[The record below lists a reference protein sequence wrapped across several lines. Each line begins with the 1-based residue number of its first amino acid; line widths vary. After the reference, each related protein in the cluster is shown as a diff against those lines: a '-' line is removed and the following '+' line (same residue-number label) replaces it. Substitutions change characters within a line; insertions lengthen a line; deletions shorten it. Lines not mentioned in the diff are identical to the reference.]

1 MKHFC
6 KRSLA
11 VLLAVLILLGTCEAG
26 VAYAVD
32 EIDKAINP
40 AEQIELTVPEAF
52 ADGENWFFIANAD
65 WSAGEKSGEKLYIPI
80 QRAGDLNSEAEVT
93 LKVIDLSA
101 KHDVNYTVEVYKEKV
116 TPETAIADLSMVE
129 LAQNADGQEEVQ
141 LGSENDMGQ
150 VLYEV
155 GGADIVDG
163 EGSVVGSIS
172 ATPMDENGNPIP
184 EPEAETA
191 ADEPEAETAT
201 DEPEAETAADDG
213 ESSDEASEWTEAEL
227 SGPAALLAARNAAT
241 GTISDRQPL
250 AAPDMTE
257 QALMAGEEFGKDMAA
272 ATEDGYPGREYTLR
286 FKAGEDAKF
295 LVITPL
301 YSEAAEGDAQILL
314 MLKNPGEGWAIGEN
328 VNPVSVTILDE
339 DELHRSSID
348 LYRLA
353 SAECGRYLADRCD
366 KTACRIILATPCGGP
381 FTTISGPFATMDV
394 AVLNAGTA
402 TTALCR
408 SRRRELL
415 FVHVIHHRAHNRH
428 RGSGIEQVVD
438 ALKPKRG
445 IILAVIHAERG
456 GIAIH
461 RHERHVGGQLI
472 RGRTRR
478 ASRLTDL
485 FTPGSRLRSPV
496 ARQLAMHGIIG
507 REEPSQRF
515 VKPEIP
521 DGGAPWR
528 H

>member
-11 VLLAVLILLGTCEAG
+11 VLLAVLILFGTCEAG

-184 EPEAETA
+184 EPEAET
-191 ADEPEAETAT
+191 
-201 DEPEAETAADDG
+201 
-213 ESSDEASEWTEAEL
+213 
-227 SGPAALLAARNAAT
+227 T
-241 GTISDRQPL
+241 G
-250 AAPDMTE
+250 
-257 QALMAGEEFGKDMAA
+257 
-272 ATEDGYPGREYTLR
+272 
-286 FKAGEDAKF
+286 
-295 LVITPL
+295 
-301 YSEAAEGDAQILL
+301 
-314 MLKNPGEGWAIGEN
+314 NPRTKHPNGQK
-328 VNPVSVTILDE
+328 
-339 DELHRSSID
+339 RSSP
-348 LYRLA
+348 A
-353 SAECGRYLADRCD
+353 
-366 KTACRIILATPCGGP
+366 
-381 FTTISGPFATMDV
+381 
-394 AVLNAGTA
+394 
-402 TTALCR
+402 
-408 SRRRELL
+408 RRRCW
-415 FVHVIHHRAHNRH
+415 RP
-428 RGSGIEQVVD
+428 G
-438 ALKPKRG
+438 
-445 IILAVIHAERG
+445 
-456 GIAIH
+456 
-461 RHERHVGGQLI
+461 
-472 RGRTRR
+472 TRPPAR
-478 ASRLTDL
+478 SPT
-485 FTPGSRLRSPV
+485 GSR
-496 ARQLAMHGIIG
+496 
-507 REEPSQRF
+507 
-515 VKPEIP
+515 
-521 DGGAPWR
+521 WR
-528 H
+528 LPI

>member
-1 MKHFC
+1 MRRFC

-11 VLLAVLILLGTCEAG
+11 VLLAVLILFGTCEAG

-80 QRAGDLNSEAEVT
+80 QRAGDLNSEAVVT

-184 EPEAETA
+184 EPETETA
-191 ADEPEAETAT
+191 ADEPEAETAA
-201 DEPEAETAADDG
+201 DEPETETAADDG

-257 QALMAGEEFGKDMAA
+257 QTLMAGDEFGKDMAA

-339 DELHRSSID
+339 DEPILQTLRPHQHHQGRAAQLLGRQRHGGRRVQRRGRQALFPRGYHQPHCGDPSVPRYGAEGLLRHHHGAGGRGDRYGHHPCPDPQGHRRRRADEHFRCQRPS
-348 LYRLA
+348 LYR
-353 SAECGRYLADRCD
+353 SHQPQGR
-366 KTACRIILATPCGGP
+366 
-381 FTTISGPFATMDV
+381 
-394 AVLNAGTA
+394 
-402 TTALCR
+402 
-408 SRRRELL
+408 
-415 FVHVIHHRAHNRH
+415 
-428 RGSGIEQVVD
+428 VV
-438 ALKPKRG
+438 
-445 IILAVIHAERG
+445 
-456 GIAIH
+456 
-461 RHERHVGGQLI
+461 
-472 RGRTRR
+472 
-478 ASRLTDL
+478 
-485 FTPGSRLRSPV
+485 
-496 ARQLAMHGIIG
+496 
-507 REEPSQRF
+507 
-515 VKPEIP
+515 
-521 DGGAPWR
+521 
-528 H
+528 